1 MKIELTNAEYRSL
14 LDILHIAEVIMS
26 GHRRHE
32 DLRTTSHRK
41 LLQALYSR
49 AGEAG
54 LGNLFTYHA
63 AEQKHHPT
71 EEFENGALSHAL
83 IDEFIDHAFWDQ
95 LISRMTMRD
104 AALTAG
110 GRERLLEM
118 SENEREAIERPLNER
133 YIREFTQ
140 NGIENLE
147 VVDRFGTG
155 PGLAVQTSD

>member
-26 GHRRHE
+26 GHRRQE
-32 DLRTTSHRK
+32 DLRTTGHRK
-41 LLQALYSR
+41 LLQALYAR
-49 AGEAG
+49 AQEAG
-54 LGNLFTYHA
+54 YGNLFTYHA

-71 EEFENGALSHAL
+71 DEFENGALSHAL
-83 IDEFIDHAFWDQ
+83 IDEFVDHAFWDQ
-95 LISRMTMRD
+95 LIARMTSRD
-104 AALTAG
+104 AAVAAG
-110 GRERLLEM
+110 GKERFTALGE
-118 SENEREAIERPLNER
+118 SERETLERPINER

>member
-14 LDILHIAEVIMS
+14 LDILHIAEVIIS
-26 GHRRHE
+26 GHRRQE

-41 LLQALYSR
+41 LLQALYAR
-49 AGEAG
+49 AAEAG
-54 LGNLFTYHA
+54 FGNLFTYHA

-71 EEFENGALSHAL
+71 EEFENEALSHAL
-83 IDEFIDHAFWDQ
+83 IDEFVDHAFWDQ
-95 LISRMTMRD
+95 LIARMTTRD
-104 AALTAG
+104 AAVGAG
-110 GRERLLEM
+110 GRERLLAM
-118 SENEREAIERPLNER
+118 SESEREAIERPINDR

-155 PGLAVQTSD
+155 PGMAIHTSD